1 MGIAFVPVPC
11 VLEDDS
17 FFDGPNPLCVC
28 VNECPGGKMNY
39 NGAYSATESASSSA
53 SLILRISSARS
64 SCDELRSRLYQ

>member
-17 FFDGPNPLCVC
+17 FFDGPKPLCVC
-28 VNECPGGKMNY
+28 ENECPGGKMK
-39 NGAYSATESASSSA
+39 AYSATESASASA

-64 SCDELRSRLYQ
+64 SCDESSSRLYQ